1 MKKLAYF
8 SPLNPIKSGISDYSE
23 DLLPF
28 LNGEFDIDVYVPN
41 NFRVENEKVRN
52 VCKIREFYEFEDL
65 INKNEYHV
73 VLYHIGNNY
82 AAHNEIYE
90 FAIKYPGIVVLHDY
104 SLHHF
109 FAAKT
114 LEQGNISAYKEE
126 MFYCHGNEGLNKVNE
141 FLNHKIP
148 PIWEADSLNYPLNL
162 RLLDRSA
169 GIIVHSQFALQ
180 LLKKQA
186 PYTPIGVVPLP
197 APYITDID
205 LIYSKMIIEREAL
218 DISKDDFIICS
229 LGYANITKRIDKIIE
244 ALKFIKANKLIE
256 NFKFFIVGEIA
267 ESYPLQDLIK
277 KNNLV
282 DEVICTGYVSLDQF
296 DQYIAAS
303 DMCINLRYPTQGENS
318 ASLLKILG
326 HGKPVITTNIGSFSE
341 FPDQI
346 VYKISYGETE
356 IEEIVEAIMKIVN
369 HNKDVTGREI
379 INYTKQYNSMEV
391 CLEGYKQFSD
401 NIIDGN
407 NANLN
412 LEFDKYT
419 SEYIKRISLFFNME
433 NCERDIIDEYLDA
446 NILMLINAFR
456 K

>member
-41 NFRVENEKVRN
+41 NFRVENEKVQN
-52 VCKIREFYEFEDL
+52 IFKIREFYEFEDL
-65 INKNEYHV
+65 FNKDEYHV

-82 AAHNEIYE
+82 VAHNEIYE

-114 LEQGNISAYKEE
+114 LEQGNISEYKEE

-148 PIWEADSLNYPLNL
+148 PIWETDSLNYPLNL

-205 LIYSKMIIEREAL
+205 LIYSKMITEREAL
-218 DISKDDFIICS
+218 DISSDDFIICS
-229 LGYANITKRIDKIIE
+229 LGYANITKRIDKVIE

-256 NFKFFIVGEIA
+256 NFKFYIVGEIA
-267 ESYPLQDLIK
+267 ESYPLKDLIK
-277 KNNLV
+277 KSNLV

-326 HGKPVITTNIGSFSE
+326 HGKPVIATDIGSFSE
-341 FPDQI
+341 FPENI
-346 VYKISYGETE
+346 VSKISHGDSEV
-356 IEEIVEAIMKIVN
+356 EEIVSSILENFEIN
-369 HNKDVTGREI
+369 RVTIGEEI
-379 INYTKQYNSMEV
+379 INYTKLNNSMSV
-391 CLEGYKQFSD
+391 CTNSYVKFIDDIISGDLFNTLLELDHYFNSC
-401 NIIDGN
+401 I
-407 NANLN
+407 
-412 LEFDKYT
+412 
-419 SEYIKRISLFFNME
+419 SEYSVFFKE
-433 NCERDIIDEYLDA
+433 IERSTVDTFLDYSIINYLKVF
-446 NILMLINAFR
+446 N
-456 K
+456 